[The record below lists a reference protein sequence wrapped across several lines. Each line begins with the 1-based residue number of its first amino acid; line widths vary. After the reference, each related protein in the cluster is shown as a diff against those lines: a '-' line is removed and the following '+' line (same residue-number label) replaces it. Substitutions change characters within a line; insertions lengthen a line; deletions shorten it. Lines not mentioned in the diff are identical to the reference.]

1 MAANTLKGGQKMKY
15 VVIMIAVLTVGIING
30 LLRLPKK
37 GDGKVVRPPMF
48 FLIVG
53 VLGAVGF
60 LVPVFITVIKGEK
73 SWVPIGFSVFSAI
86 AVSIVIVYLNCRI
99 VYDDEGFTV
108 GNFFGIKKRY
118 SYADVTGIEARQNE
132 ERIYIGEKVIAVD
145 GCFHD
150 VIEFVECVCQQYKK
164 RHGGREIPNI
174 RSTKGIFKG
183 NVDDEVGAVAG
194 IVIMAVLAVGV
205 MIFAVKYMFFTNY
218 TEANTESR
226 QVIFESVSAS
236 GDDAILISSEGETY
250 EIEYIAG
257 SEVFEKIKSMCDGK
271 AVLTVCVRGRTSE
284 ESGKYYSVKAVF
296 HDGEWLFGF
305 DDANRL
311 RREHSKPVM
320 IISSAIGVLFIAYI
334 AGTIIVGRN
343 PRKFG
348 KKIVALFFKD
358 GYIRY

>member
-1 MAANTLKGGQKMKY
+1 MKY
-15 VVIMIAVLTVGIING
+15 VVIMIAVFAAGILNG

-37 GDGKVVRPPMF
+37 GDGKVVRPPIF

-53 VLGAVGF
+53 ALGAVGF

-73 SWVPIGFSVFSAI
+73 SWVPIGFSAFSAI

-132 ERIYIGEKVIAVD
+132 ERIYIGDKVIAVD
-145 GCFHD
+145 DCFHD
-150 VIEFVECVCQQYKK
+150 VTQFIACVCQQYKK
-164 RHGGREIPNI
+164 RHGGREVPNI

-183 NVDDEVGAVAG
+183 NVDDEGVAVAG
-194 IVIMAVLAVGV
+194 LVIMAALAVGM
-205 MIFAVKYMFFTNY
+205 MIFAVKYTFFTNY
-218 TEANTESR
+218 TEANTKSR

-236 GDDAILISSEGETY
+236 GDDAVLISSEGETY
-250 EIEYIAG
+250 EIDYIAG
-257 SEVFEKIKSMCDGK
+257 SEAFEEIKSMCDGR

-284 ESGKYYSVKAVF
+284 ENGKYYSVKAVF
-296 HDGEWLFGF
+296 HDRECIIGF
-305 DDANRL
+305 DDTNLL

-320 IISSAIGVLFIAYI
+320 IVSSAIGVLLIAYI

-348 KKIVALFFKD
+348 KKVVALFFKD
-358 GYIRY
+358 GDVRY